1 MIFMIK
7 RKVFCR
13 IQLILLLVRGKM
25 IIYKRKTFGG
35 IKSGFN
41 EKLSII
47 NVYEFMHFVYK
58 CRIFPIL
65 KIIQKKGK

>member
-1 MIFMIK
+1 MIFTIK

-41 EKLSII
+41 EKLRIK
-47 NVYEFMHFVYK
+47 NVY
-58 CRIFPIL
+58 
-65 KIIQKKGK
+65 